1 MLSVQSGR
9 VVRYVPALILES
21 VYVIPKDQQALTD
34 NVRQFYDRLLFYG
47 AILVSL
53 LTEAIRQLV
62 SSELLALQAVETWI
76 EGGE

>member
-21 VYVIPKDQQALTD
+21 VFVIPKDQQALTD
-34 NVRQFYDRLLFYG
+34 NVRQFYDRLLFHD
-47 AILVSL
+47 AIFVSL
-53 LTEAIRQLV
+53 LEEAIRQLV
-62 SSELLALQAVETWI
+62 PSELLALQAVEIWI